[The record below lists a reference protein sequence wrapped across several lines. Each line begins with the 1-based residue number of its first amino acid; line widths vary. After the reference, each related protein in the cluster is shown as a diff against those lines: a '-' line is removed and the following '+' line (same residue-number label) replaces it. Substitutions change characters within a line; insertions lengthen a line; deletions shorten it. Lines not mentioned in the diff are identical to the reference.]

1 MFVIHFNETLYSLLI
16 LGSSIFYV
24 AMIMLNKMNHHV
36 ITRCAVSLAPQ
47 LLTVF
52 NFTLNTSFHPE
63 TVHYFNYIVIRFI
76 LSSFMMLPAII
87 VQSNEKKL
95 LMFTFGFN
103 VLLLLFLDTLF
114 NAFGVGY
121 YQIIKNPDPDYY
133 LLNYFCAIS
142 YAFMFSFLFYGKKMG
157 DDASLL
163 LEIQK
168 NEISQQNHEIA
179 TQTEELIANQEQLV
193 NANRIIEDQ
202 KEALLKIQL
211 GLQSELSIRNEEL
224 VQTNEELAK
233 YNHELQQFSYSVSH
247 NLRGPLAR
255 LLGLTNLLEKDL
267 DGLKD
272 GQLEL
277 VKLISRS
284 SKELDEVVR
293 DLGKIIDIK
302 NDVYRIREKVFFQE
316 EWSNVLRS
324 LSSFIHS
331 DIHIETDFRQAPV
344 LYTVRPILTSI
355 LYNLVSNAI
364 KYRSPERDPSIKIK
378 TSTHDNLTI
387 LEVTDNGL
395 GMTSEQCRSVFGLY
409 KRFHSHTE
417 GKGIGLYLVKLQIES
432 LGGTVNVHSELNVG
446 TTFTVTFKTPSNV
459 EGQIVFENDFGT
471 VFFNARH
478 HCSGVIWKKQVTS
491 EQYRLIFT
499 KCAEIVRIYNPVF
512 WFADIRQQGA
522 IHPEDQQWLATQI
535 FPEAAR
541 HGLRKAVVIYNEE
554 QHNENYRER
563 LKEAFEIHK
572 VEAKLFI
579 DQSEA
584 EQWMNNITGWFPEA
598 IQ

>member
-1 MFVIHFNETLYSLLI
+1 MTCIVPPVIIMALSVSNKILYPDGIGDINYLNTRFFLISSSIIPLIIIQLRETKLLVCSLLVSGLFLIFFDPI
-16 LGSSIFYV
+16 LSLFHVGYEDLVGDGTRYYRTANFYGI
-24 AMIMLNKMNHHV
+24 APYFFILFSLLFEKRLSEKNADQNEKLILFLNKANKNSDQQ
-36 ITRCAVSLAPQ
+36 TEK
-47 LLTVF
+47 LLTK
-52 NFTLNTSFHPE
+52 
-63 TVHYFNYIVIRFI
+63 
-76 LSSFMMLPAII
+76 
-87 VQSNEKKL
+87 Q
-95 LMFTFGFN
+95 
-103 VLLLLFLDTLF
+103 
-114 NAFGVGY
+114 
-121 YQIIKNPDPDYY
+121 
-133 LLNYFCAIS
+133 
-142 YAFMFSFLFYGKKMG
+142 
-157 DDASLL
+157 
-163 LEIQK
+163 
-168 NEISQQNHEIA
+168 
-179 TQTEELIANQEQLV
+179 EELIRANK
-193 NANRIIEDQ
+193 IIEEQ

-211 GLQSELSIRNEEL
+211 GLQSELSMRHKEL
-224 VQTNEELAK
+224 MQTNEELAK

-272 GQLEL
+272 AQLEL

-284 SKELDEVVR
+284 SKELDEVIR
-293 DLGKIIDIK
+293 DLGKIIDLK

-364 KYRSPERDPSIKIK
+364 KYRSAERDPLIKIK
-378 TSTHDNLTI
+378 TSTQDGFTI
-387 LEVTDNGL
+387 LEITDNGL
-395 GMTSEQCRSVFGLY
+395 GMTPEQCQSVFGLY

-446 TTFTVTFKTPSNV
+446 TTFTIKFKTPSNI
-459 EGQIVFENDFGT
+459 EGQVVFENDFGT

-478 HCSGVIWKKQVTS
+478 HCSGIIWKKQVTS

-499 KCAEIVRIYNPVF
+499 KCAEIVRIYSSVF
-512 WFADIRQQGA
+512 WFADIRQQGTVQYN
-522 IHPEDQQWLATQI
+522 DQQWLTTQI
-535 FPEAAR
+535 FPEAIR
-541 HGLRKAVVIYNEE
+541 YGLRKAVLIYSEE
-554 QHNENYRER
+554 QHNENYRALLIETFG
-563 LKEAFEIHK
+563 KYNI
-572 VEAKLFI
+572 EAKLFTT
-579 DQSEA
+579 QSEA
-584 EQWMNNITGWFPEA
+584 EEWMSSVNRWSPQDT